1 MRKAHGLKI
10 RINDGIKWN
19 KIKGNNN
26 MLKGEVELWWHYN
39 FQWAKMDGNDTG
51 KLIRWHHMK

>member
-10 RINDGIKWN
+10 RINDGIKLN

-26 MLKGEVELWWHYN
+26 KLKGEVELRMALQ
-39 FQWAKMDGNDTG
+39 FSVS
-51 KLIRWHHMK
+51 

>member
-10 RINDGIKWN
+10 RINDDIKWN

-26 MLKGEVELWWHYN
+26 MLKGGVEL
-39 FQWAKMDGNDTG
+39 
-51 KLIRWHHMK
+51 RWHVTIFSELKWIAMTQEN